1 MRACIACTLQVRLIS
16 CHRGCTPFL
25 CKPGMLLSQTTGEEY
40 VKELT
45 TYLTFD
51 GNCRDAMEFY
61 KKCLDAQLYLMPF
74 SEAPGEVPERAKN
87 RIIHAKLTKGAAV
100 LMASDTMPGMPFQQ
114 GNNFSVSVSCESLQE
129 IERLFTA
136 IGVNGKVTMQ
146 LQDTFWGARFGMLT
160 DQFGI
165 HWMFNFEHPEKS

>member
-1 MRACIACTLQVRLIS
+1 M
-16 CHRGCTPFL
+16 
-25 CKPGMLLSQTTGEEY
+25 
-40 VKELT
+40 KELT

-74 SEAPGEVPERAKN
+74 SEAPGEVPEGAKD